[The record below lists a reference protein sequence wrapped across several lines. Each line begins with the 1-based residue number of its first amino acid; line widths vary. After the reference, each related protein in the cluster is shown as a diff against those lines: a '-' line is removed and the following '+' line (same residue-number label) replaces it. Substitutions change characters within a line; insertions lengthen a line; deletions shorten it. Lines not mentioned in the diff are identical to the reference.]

1 MNPASCKW
9 LAWTYEASM
18 PGLKDFRHPLHVV
31 TRPTIYRPIFTE
43 KTLENAKLF
52 KNLNN
57 LVLCLELF
65 IEACEKYLGLFGG
78 CRKTKSFQTDPSALS
93 EHPPLD
99 IVYF

>member
-1 MNPASCKW
+1 
-9 LAWTYEASM
+9 M
-18 PGLKDFRHPLHVV
+18 PGLKDFRPPLHVV
-31 TRPTIYRPIFTE
+31 TRPTIYGPIFTE

-57 LVLCLELF
+57 LVLCLELV
-65 IEACEKYLGLFGG
+65 IEACEKYLRLFDGY
-78 CRKTKSFQTDPSALS
+78 RKTKSFQTDPSALS